1 MRIAVAAALAC
12 LFAAPA
18 AAQATDGDIYVQE
31 GYVSNAWADPAKCNL
46 GNARRMSLAE
56 ALRRVDADYGHCV
69 AIPVYVG
76 EHMLFATRRQ
86 RALARSESGNARG
99 GHIGFYAKDSVAK
112 RARRHPR
119 TRFWVAGNLSECRRA
134 WPEAM
139 VMGYCHY
146 QAGAAPFL
154 IVAEMRAMA
163 KS

>member
-1 MRIAVAAALAC
+1 MRTVAAAALAC

-18 AAQATDGDIYVQE
+18 AAQETGRDIYVQE
-31 GYVSNAWADPAKCNL
+31 GIVTNVWADPARCNL

-56 ALRRVDADYGHCV
+56 ALRRVDSDYGHCV

-76 EHMLFATRRQ
+76 GHMLFATRRQ
-86 RALARSESGNARG
+86 RALARSEDGNARG
-99 GHIGFYAKDSVAK
+99 GHIGFYAKDSVAR

-119 TRFWVAGNLSECRRA
+119 TRFWVVGNLSECRRA

-146 QAGAAPFL
+146 QAGPAPIL
-154 IVAEMRAMA
+154 IVAEIRAMT
-163 KS
+163 KP